1 MSAKEFFDRYGISL
15 AVLGVLALVVVLLP
29 GNADDRS
36 VEAGLGSSDFSADP
50 NADPF
55 AAGDPALDVETG
67 VDGQPVDDGSGGD
80 TGSTGGS
87 ADTGSTGGQT
97 GGQTGGSSGG
107 NTGGGPATN
116 PNQPTGGAAVQFGTG
131 PNCRPDGRQKGISA
145 YMPPCVAWNGTDNG
159 GTTSR
164 GVTKDTI
171 TIVRY
176 LPQLDEGTRAILRG
190 ADLSDSPE
198 AIKDAY
204 SKLFRYSNLHYET
217 YGREVKFV
225 DVAASGASENEEA
238 MRSDALKIVNDIKPF
253 AVIEGDSAAPM
264 PTVLIRELALR
275 NMLCLC
281 GTSGTSAFYT
291 ELPPVLFSS
300 LPTAD
305 EYAAHIAEYVGKK
318 LKGKNAQFAGDEF
331 NPTQGYNGTPRKYGL
346 IYLNGARGK
355 VEPEGERARKAFVRE
370 FAKYGI
376 EFTEQVGYLYDP
388 GRNAQD
394 VTSIIAKM
402 RGSGVTT
409 IVPVWDPLYPI
420 LITNEASN
428 QQYFPEW
435 LIVGTGLSDTTAAG
449 RLYDQKQWQH
459 AFGISPLW
467 VTWATVPASP
477 GAREYKHGRKA
488 GESGDGGILINIY
501 RARIETLF
509 RGIHMAGP
517 NLTTDAYIRGQF
529 NYPPTGG
536 SPGIPLFFMTRQ
548 FPTEYKDFTEVW
560 YDEAGQGPDERG
572 KQGPGRIL
580 KANGGKRY
588 QIGQWTGDPS
598 RAFDP
603 NGTVHVSDNPA
614 GGTHPPHEQD
624 GHTHPDSQKCL
635 SCK

>member
-15 AVLGVLALVVVLLP
+15 AVLGVLALIVVVLP
-29 GNADDRS
+29 GNADNRS

-55 AAGDPALDVETG
+55 AAGDVG
-67 VDGQPVDDGSGGD
+67 VDTTGDDPSLSPDSTVASGTGGTGGTGGGSGG
-80 TGSTGGS
+80 GG
-87 ADTGSTGGQT
+87 A
-97 GGQTGGSSGG
+97 GGSSGG
-107 NTGGGPATN
+107 GGGGTATN
-116 PNQPTGGAAVQFGTG
+116 PNQPTGTAAVQFGTG
-131 PNCRPDGRQKGISA
+131 PNCRDDGREKGISA
-145 YMPPCVAWNGTDNG
+145 YMPPCVAWNGSDNG
-159 GTTSR
+159 GTTFR

-176 LPQLDEGTRAILRG
+176 LPQLDAGTRAILQG

-198 AIKDAY
+198 AVKDAY
-204 SKLFRYSNLHYET
+204 TKLFRYSNLHYET

-238 MRSDALKIVNDIKPF
+238 MRADALKIVNDIKPF
-253 AVIEGDSAAPM
+253 AVIEGDPAAAM

-275 NMLCLC
+275 NMICLC
-281 GTSGTSAFYT
+281 GTSGNSPFYT
-291 ELPPVLFSS
+291 ELPPVIFSS

-318 LKGKNAQFAGDEF
+318 LKGKNAEFAGDRF

-420 LITNEASN
+420 LITTEASN

-435 LIVGTGLSDTTAAG
+435 LIVGTGLSDTTTAG
-449 RLYDQKQWQH
+449 RLYDQKQWSN

-467 VTWATVPASP
+467 VTWETVAASP
-477 GAREYKHGRKA
+477 GAREYTHGRKG
-488 GESGDGGILINIY
+488 GEGGDGGILINIY

-509 RGIHMAGP
+509 RGIHLAGP
-517 NLTTDAYIRGQF
+517 NLTTDSYVRAQF

-560 YDEAGQGPDERG
+560 YDEVGQGPDERG
-572 KQGPGRIL
+572 RQGPGRVL
-580 KANGGKRY
+580 KANGGQRF
-588 QIGQWTGDPS
+588 QLGEWTTDPS

-603 NGTVHVSDNPA
+603 AGTVHVSDNPE

-624 GHTHPDSQKCL
+624 GHVHPDDQRCL
-635 SCK
+635 SCG